1 MKKKF
6 KIVVGLICVFLICVG
21 LSACSSPTEL
31 EEKQQEGYKI
41 LVRYEANGGSFLNRH
56 GITIVDMFKP
66 TDYQA
71 DENGEIHIRLTEPTD
86 ASRPSNGDKIT
97 LTLSDHF
104 FAGWYQTRT
113 VKKVD
118 GVPVDED
125 GNELVLQDDGSY
137 AYADEQKADKT
148 PMPAYVYSDYWDF
161 ENDTVDYS
169 EAAYEKTNGVCE
181 LTLYAGWVQYYEF
194 RYYYK
199 MTDKPNSEWTALTEK
214 TKFDYKTTNA
224 PSSTTSDR
232 DTIRVPE
239 WENGVMNHTHAY
251 SDKALYTFPKV
262 EGTTF
267 VKAYTDPNC
276 KNEITD
282 SFEHAGSLNLAT
294 GEAIDRVQNVY
305 ILLEEGERYKITTA
319 EQLVKNPN
327 AAGIYEIENDLDF
340 DGLTWPLAFSQG
352 TFTGEMYAVNGGK
365 VTLRNINVK
374 HASASATRGGLF
386 GSIGADARIENLT
399 FENATF
405 DLSNTG
411 QRLRNTTFG
420 LFAGNIDEKAAI
432 SNVTVG
438 GTFKIGKI
446 TLGDNYSINLLANGN
461 TNGIT
466 ATKIALRIYGVQ
478 FDKKYLYTVRPDE
491 TTVDSAYNVV
501 LKMVTG
507 DQHDNEWYERVF
519 ENGSEITV

>member
-1 MKKKF
+1 MKKKL
-6 KIVVGLICVFLICVG
+6 KIVICLICAFLICVG
-21 LSACSSPTEL
+21 LSACSSLTEL

-41 LVRYEANGGSFLNRH
+41 TVRYEANGGSFLNRP
-56 GITIVDMFKP
+56 GITLVDMFNP
-66 TDYQA
+66 SDYQA
-71 DENGEIHIRLTEPTD
+71 DANGEIHIRLIEPTD
-86 ASRPSNGDKIT
+86 PSRPSNGDKIT
-97 LTLSDHF
+97 LTLADHF
-104 FAGWYQTRT
+104 FAGWYATRE
-113 VKKVD
+113 VKTVD

-125 GNELVLQDDGSY
+125 GKVLKLQDDGSY
-137 AYADEQKADKT
+137 VYADKPDTTA
-148 PMPAYVYSDYWDF
+148 MPAYVYSDYWDF

-169 EAAYEKTNGVCE
+169 ETEHAKTDGVYE

-199 MTDKPNSEWTALTEK
+199 MENSKDSEWTAITEK

-224 PSSTTSDR
+224 EASKTFDR

-239 WENGVMNHTHAY
+239 WDNGVMNHTHSYA
-251 SDKALYTFPKV
+251 DGALYQFPKV

-267 VKAYTDPNC
+267 LKAYTDPNC

-282 SFEHAGSLNLAT
+282 SFEHTGSLNLAMC
-294 GEAIDRVQNVY
+294 EAIDRVQNIY
-305 ILLEEGERYKITTA
+305 ILLEKGERYKITTA

-327 AAGIYEIENDLDF
+327 AAGIYEILNDLDF
-340 DGLTWPLAFSQG
+340 DGLTWSQVFSQG
-352 TFTGEMYAVNGGK
+352 TFTGSMYASVGT
-365 VTLRNINVK
+365 VTLRNISAK

-386 GSIGADARIENLT
+386 GSIGAGARIENLT

-420 LFAGNIDEKAAI
+420 LFAGNIDEKASI
-432 SNVTVG
+432 SGVTVG

-461 TNGIT
+461 VKGIT
-466 ATKIALRIYGVQ
+466 TTKIALRIYGVQ

-491 TTVDSAYNVV
+491 TTVDSEYNVV

-507 DQHDNEWYERVF
+507 DQLENEWSERVF
-519 ENGSEITV
+519 ENGNEITI